1 MFTLN
6 YLINVHIKYLSHFK
20 AFNDLKTTS
29 KTFIRYYRVSREEL
43 SWGISLL
50 NEKRLWWGAWW
61 GEKKGNGILRRW
73 NGLPIKPH
81 IVNRPRRPSCSENTI
96 ICFGPSEWTWKMH
109 QATRLTYFQWD
120 ENMFNHFWS
129 IFKTNFGIFCSS
141 SVSKKNHRNS
151 LFCLFFDNFSLEFEC
166 STNQRC

>member
-1 MFTLN
+1 M
-6 YLINVHIKYLSHFK
+6 
-20 AFNDLKTTS
+20 TS
-29 KTFIRYYRVSREEL
+29 KTFIRYYRVSREEI

-109 QATRLTYFQWD
+109 QVTRLTYFQWD
-120 ENMFNHFWS
+120 ENMFNHIKRIS
-129 IFKTNFGIFCSS
+129 VIFVQVKFP
-141 SVSKKNHRNS
+141 KKITVIRY
-151 LFCLFFDNFSLEFEC
+151 FAFFFNLSLEFEY
-166 STNQRC
+166 STNQRCYLTREKSSTRSFCSLRSLPTFSHWLYIL